1 MEYIIGQRW
10 VSHADMQLGLGI
22 VVGLEGRRVTLSFP
36 AVGEERTYAAHNAP
50 LTRLRFKREDT
61 VETADGRRF
70 EVTEVIEDDGLLV
83 YAGVDARGDEQR
95 ASEVELD
102 AFVQLTTPQQR
113 LLNGHFD
120 GHAEFALRVAT
131 CLQLD
136 RLQRGAVRGLLG
148 SRTSLL
154 PHQVYIASE
163 VGQRHAPR
171 VLLADEVG
179 LGKTIEAG
187 MIIHRQL
194 LTGRSE
200 RVLVL
205 VPAPLLH
212 QWLVEMLRRFNLH
225 FALFDEERLQQHEG
239 DNPFETEQLVLAST
253 ALFRHS
259 QAARALALAADWDLV
274 VVDEAHHLQWSQEAP
289 GDDYLFVDN
298 LSRHAA
304 GLLLLTATPEQ
315 VGQESHFARLQL
327 LDPARFRDIE
337 QFRQQEAEYRRWSR
351 VIEELE
357 AGRQPQALPEGI
369 DPNLPAEELIPRIL
383 DRHGTG
389 RVLFRNTRASVGGF
403 PERHLVAAA
412 IEAPTF
418 ANPTRDLL
426 QALYPEREMS
436 GDEWVQADP
445 RVDWLTTTLKSL
457 RPAKALIIC
466 AGADTA
472 IALEHFLHLR
482 AGIRSAAF
490 HQGLSI
496 IERDRAAA
504 YFADTEN
511 GAQTL
516 VCSEIGSEGRNFQ
529 FAQHLILFDLPLN
542 PDLLEQR
549 IGRLDRI
556 GQRGDITIHVP
567 YFRATAQETLF
578 RWLHEGLDIFRS
590 SCSAGQMI
598 YGRFNDRLMA
608 ALAGDDV
615 DFEALVG
622 ETREFTQETKRELRE
637 GRDRL
642 LERNSCRREEAD
654 RLIAEIESTESSP
667 ELERYFTGLC
677 DIVGVDHEH
686 HSEQCLILRPGEH
699 MLIPEFPHL
708 PEEGRTVTFDRSIAL
723 AREDMAFLTWEHPM
737 VSESMDSIL
746 ATELGNAAIGTLA
759 LKGVAPGSLLLE
771 ALFTVSCSAPRQ
783 LQLQRFLSLSPLRI
797 LVDNKG
803 RDLSGVMPH
812 TKLNDLIA
820 RVNRSTGLAII
831 KQVRG
836 QVEEHLAAA
845 TAIAEKQLRE
855 QLEHAQHSADTTL
868 GQEIERLEA
877 LQRINPQVR
886 QDEIDHLRWQ
896 RTESLRL
903 IERAGLQLQA
913 VRLVITR

>member
-22 VVGLEGRRVTLSFP
+22 VVGLEDRRVTLSFP
-36 AVGEERTYAAHNAP
+36 AVGEERTYAVHNAP
-50 LTRLRFKREDT
+50 LTRLRFKKDDT
-61 VETADGRRF
+61 VETADERRF
-70 EVTEVIEDDGLLV
+70 DVTEVIEKAGLLTYV
-83 YAGVDARGDEQR
+83 GVDEQGMAHR
-95 ASEVELD
+95 VSEVELD

-120 GHAEFALRVAT
+120 GHAEFALRIAT
-131 CLQLD
+131 CMQLD
-136 RLQRGAVRGLLG
+136 RLQRGEVRGLLG

-205 VPAPLLH
+205 VPEPLLH
-212 QWLVEMLRRFNLH
+212 QWLVEMLRRFSLH
-225 FALFDEERLQQHEG
+225 FSLFDEERLQQYDG
-239 DNPFETEQLVLAST
+239 DNPFDSEQLVLAST
-253 ALFRHS
+253 ALFRRS
-259 QAARALALAADWDLV
+259 SAARALALAADWNLV
-274 VVDEAHHLQWSQEAP
+274 VVDEAHHLQWSEDEPSEEYQ
-289 GDDYLFVDN
+289 FVDS

-327 LDPARFRDIE
+327 LDPARFRDID
-337 QFRQQEAEYRRWSR
+337 QFRQQEAEYRRWSS
-351 VIEELE
+351 VIEQLE
-357 AGRQPQALPEGI
+357 AGETPAELPGGL
-369 DPNLPAEELIPRIL
+369 DPGLPAEDLISRIL

-389 RVLFRNTRASVGGF
+389 RVLFRNTRASVAGF
-403 PERHLVAAA
+403 PERQLEAVA
-412 IEAPTF
+412 IAP
-418 ANPTRDLL
+418 PTTLDVSADPL
-426 QALYPEREMS
+426 QSLYPERYENS
-436 GDEWVQADP
+436 DDWVQTDP
-445 RVDWLTTTLKSL
+445 RVAWLITTLKAM

-466 AGADTA
+466 SGAETA
-472 IALEHFLHLR
+472 IALEHYLHLR

-490 HQGLSI
+490 HEGLSI

-529 FAQHLILFDLPLN
+529 FSQHLVLFDLPLN

-567 YFRATAQETLF
+567 YFVGTAQETLF

-598 YGRFNDRLMA
+598 YSRFSERLLD
-608 ALAGDDV
+608 ALSGETA
-615 DFEALVG
+615 DFETLLT
-622 ETREFTQETKRELRE
+622 ETREFTQVTKQELRE

-642 LERNSCRREEAD
+642 LERNSCRKDEAH
-654 RLIAEIESTESSP
+654 RLIREIESAESY
-667 ELERYFTGLC
+667 ETLQTYFTGLC
-677 DIVGVDHEH
+677 DIVGVEHEH
-686 HSEQCLILRPGEH
+686 HSEHCLVLRPGEY
-699 MLIPEFPHL
+699 MLMPEFPHL
-708 PEEGRTVTFDRSIAL
+708 PEEGRTVTFDRSVAL

-737 VSESMDSIL
+737 VSESMEGIL
-746 ATELGNAAIGTLA
+746 ATELGNTAIGTLT

-771 ALFTVSCSAPRQ
+771 SLFTVSCPSPRQ
-783 LQLQRFLSLSPLRI
+783 LQLQRFLSLSPLRV
-797 LVDNKG
+797 LVDDKG
-803 RDLSGVMPH
+803 RDLSSLMPH
-812 TKLNDLIA
+812 DKLNDLLH

-831 KQVRG
+831 KQVHR
-836 QVEEHLAAA
+836 QVEEHLTAA
-845 TAIAEKQLRE
+845 TTI
-855 QLEHAQHSADTTL
+855 ADTQRRRIIESARQTADATL
-868 GQEIERLEA
+868 GDDIERLEA

-886 QDEIDHLRWQ
+886 QDEVEHLRWQ
-896 RTESLRL
+896 REESLRL
-903 IERAGLQLQA
+903 IDRATLQLQA
-913 VRLVITR
+913 VRLIVTR